1 MEINDDTIWHTLR
14 FDDCVERLSAAETG
28 LDEED
33 ARERLEKF
41 GPNKLPE
48 KKKDSIF
55 VVALRQFQDPLI
67 YVLLIA
73 GVVSLAL
80 GHWSDA
86 LFIFVVLAFNSTLGT
101 IQEYK
106 AQISAESLHDVIQKK
121 ATVLRAGKRREIDAE
136 DLVPGDIVIVTAG
149 NAVPADIRLRKCR
162 ELRVD
167 ESLLT
172 GESEEVDKDS
182 GADLE
187 ENTPIGDRVNLL
199 HAGTTVTDGRG
210 EGIVCKTAERTEVG
224 QIAQSLTQE
233 SEDPPLVQRMRRLT
247 RRITVFI
254 AFAITLLAIA
264 QLSTGATW
272 GETFVLAVALAVS
285 AIPAGLPVAVTV
297 ALSVASHRMAKQQ
310 VIVRKLPAVEG
321 LGSCTEICSDKT
333 GTLTE
338 NRLTAKRITL
348 PGAGSF
354 GLSGEG
360 LETEGGLEAPDGDRN
375 AGDSKERVESA
386 LLPGI
391 LANEGDLDSDDGEVR
406 VRGDTVDVAFLVA
419 GEKIGLRRERLL
431 REDYP
436 QLGEIPYASERK
448 YSASF
453 HRHAEGFRVFVKGA
467 TETVLE
473 FCGSG
478 DADEIRAQSEALA
491 GEGYR
496 VIALASGS
504 VEDEQSAKEAGE
516 SSLRDL
522 RFEALVGL
530 IDPLRSEVPD
540 AIHDCHGAGVGV
552 RMVTGDHPKTAL
564 AIGRQLG
571 LAGEGETAVTGAD
584 IIETLGESRGSEN
597 DANTESIEKIDRAR
611 IFARIEPKQKTRLV
625 EHLQDK
631 GEFVAVTGDGV
642 NDAPALN
649 AAHISVAMGK
659 GGTDVA
665 RRTAQLI
672 LGDDNF
678 ASIVRGIKEGRIA
691 YDNVRKVVW
700 LLISKLV
707 AEIIL
712 FALALALGLPL
723 PLFAAQLLWLNLV
736 TNGIQDVALAFE
748 GGEPGALQRSPRK
761 PDEQIFN
768 PQMVKQV
775 GIIGAWMGLV
785 AFGVFYYL
793 IEVVNMDTAEA
804 RNLLLLLMVLFENGH
819 VFNCRSEERSI
830 FRIPLS
836 ANRLLIATIFIAQGV
851 HIASM
856 YTPGLSDVLGTEPV
870 SFQSW
875 AILLVIA
882 VSIIGVAE
890 IYKALRKRAW
900 ASR

>member
-1 MEINDDTIWHTLR
+1 MKNSDETIWHTLS
-14 FDDCVERLSAAETG
+14 FDDCLERLSGAENG
-28 LDEED
+28 LNKKD

-48 KKKDSIF
+48 KKKDSVF
-55 VVALRQFQDPLI
+55 AVALRQFQDPLI

-73 GVVSLAL
+73 GIVSVGLE
-80 GHWSDA
+80 HWSDA
-86 LFIFVVLAFNSTLGT
+86 LFIFAVLAFNSTLGT

-106 AQISAESLHDVIQKK
+106 AQISAESLQDVIEKK
-121 ATVLRAGKRREIDAE
+121 ATVIREGKRREVDAE
-136 DLVPGDIVIVTAG
+136 DLVPGDIIIVTAG
-149 NAVPADIRLRKCR
+149 NAVPADIRLRESR

-172 GESEEVDKDS
+172 GESEQVDKNSD
-182 GADLE
+182 ADLE
-187 ENTPIGDRVNLL
+187 EDTSIGDRVNML
-199 HAGTTVTDGRG
+199 HAGTTVTNGRG
-210 EGIVCKTAERTEVG
+210 EGVVCKTAERTEVG
-224 QIAQSLTQE
+224 QIAQSLTEE
-233 SEDPPLVQRMRRLT
+233 SEDPPLVQRMRQLT
-247 RRITVFI
+247 RRITIFI
-254 AFAITLLAIA
+254 GFAITLLAIS
-264 QLSTGATW
+264 QITTGATW
-272 GETFVLAVALAVS
+272 AETFVLAVALAVS

-338 NRLTAKRITL
+338 NRLTAKRIVL
-348 PGAGSF
+348 PQGDSF

-360 LETEGGLEAPDGDRN
+360 LETEGELETLDDEQNIADF
-375 AGDSKERVESA
+375 KERLESA
-386 LLPGI
+386 LMPGI
-391 LANEGDLDSDDGEVR
+391 LANEGDLDSEDGELR
-406 VRGDTVDVAFLVA
+406 VRGDTVDVAFLVV
-419 GEKIGLRRERLL
+419 GEKIGLGRDHLL
-431 REDYP
+431 EEDYP
-436 QLGEIPYASERK
+436 RLGEIPYASERK
-448 YSASF
+448 YAASF
-453 HRHAEGFRVFVKGA
+453 HRDGDEFRVFVKGA

-473 FCGSG
+473 FCESG
-478 DADEIRAQSEALA
+478 DADAIREQSEALA
-491 GEGYR
+491 GDGYR

-504 VEDEQSAKEAGE
+504 VGDEESAKKADE

-522 RFEALVGL
+522 QFEALVGL

-540 AIHDCHGAGVGV
+540 AVHACHEAGVGV

-571 LAGEGETAVTGAD
+571 MAGDEEAAVTGSE
-584 IIETLGESRGSEN
+584 IIESLGEDRSSESDRN
-597 DANTESIEKIDRAR
+597 PDALEKINRAHV
-611 IFARIEPKQKTRLV
+611 FARIEPKQKTRLV
-625 EHLQDK
+625 EHLQDA

-748 GGEPGALQRSPRK
+748 GGEPGVLKRRPRK

-775 GIIGAWMGLV
+775 GIIGTWMGLI
-785 AFGVFYYL
+785 AFAVFYYL

-819 VFNCRSEERSI
+819 VFNCRSENRSI

-836 ANRLLIATIFIAQGV
+836 ANWLLIATVVIAQGV

-856 YTPGLSDVLGTEPV
+856 YTPGLSGVLGTQPV

-875 AILLVIA
+875 LILLFVA
-882 VSIIGVAE
+882 LSIIAVAE
-890 IYKALRKRAW
+890 IYKSVRR
-900 ASR
+900 RI

>member
-1 MEINDDTIWHTLR
+1 MDINNNTIWHTLR
-14 FDDCVERLSAAETG
+14 FNDCIERLSTSKNGLSQQDAAK
-28 LDEED
+28 
-33 ARERLEKF
+33 RLEKF

-48 KKKDSIF
+48 KKKDSVF

-73 GVVSLAL
+73 GIVSIALA
-80 GHWSDA
+80 HWSDA
-86 LFIFVVLAFNSTLGT
+86 IFIFAVLVFNSTLGT

-106 AQISAESLHDVIQKK
+106 AQISAESLQDVIEKK
-121 ATVLRAGKRREIDAE
+121 ATVIRHGKRREIKAE
-136 DLVPGDIVIVTAG
+136 DLVPGDMVAVEAG
-149 NAVPADIRLRKCR
+149 NAIPADIRLHKSR

-172 GESEEVDKDS
+172 GESEQVDKRSD
-182 GADLE
+182 AELDEDTVL
-187 ENTPIGDRVNLL
+187 GDRENML

-210 EGIVCKTAERTEVG
+210 QGVICKTAERTEVG
-224 QIAQSLTQE
+224 QIAQSLTEE

-254 AFAITLLAIA
+254 VIAVTLLAIA

-272 GETFVLAVALAVS
+272 AETFVLAVALAVS

-297 ALSVASHRMAKQQ
+297 ALSVASHRMARQQ

-338 NRLTAKRITL
+338 NRLTAKRIAL
-348 PGAGSF
+348 PQGGSF

-360 LETEGGLEAPDGDRN
+360 LETEGELEALNEDKGVEE
-375 AGDSKERVESA
+375 SKERVESA
-386 LLPGI
+386 LLAGI
-391 LANEGDLDSDDGEVR
+391 LANEGDIDSADGEMK

-419 GEKIGLRRERLL
+419 GEKIGLKRDQLVEQ
-431 REDYP
+431 DYP
-436 QLGEIPYASERK
+436 RLGEIPYASERK
-448 YSASF
+448 YAASC
-453 HRHAEGFRVFVKGA
+453 HRDGDEFRVFVKGA
-467 TETVLE
+467 TETLLE
-473 FCGSG
+473 FCESE
-478 DADEIRAQSEALA
+478 DDEEIREQSEALA
-491 GEGYR
+491 EEGYR

-504 VEDEQSAKEAGE
+504 LEDEQSAKDPEE
-516 SSLRDL
+516 SDLRNL

-530 IDPLRSEVPD
+530 IDPLRAEVPEAVD
-540 AIHDCHGAGVGV
+540 ACGDAGVGV

-564 AIGRQLG
+564 AIGRKLG
-571 LAGEGETAVTGAD
+571 IADEEETAVTGSEL
-584 IIETLGESRGSEN
+584 IEAIGEERDSGHEAN
-597 DANTESIEKIDRAR
+597 HDAIEKIGRSH
-611 IFARIEPKQKTRLV
+611 IYARIEPKQKTRLV
-625 EHLQDK
+625 QHFQDE

-678 ASIVRGIKEGRIA
+678 ASIVNGIKEGRIA

-712 FALALALGLPL
+712 FGLALALGLPL

-748 GGEPGALQRSPRK
+748 GGEPGVLKRSPRK

-768 PQMVKQV
+768 PQMIKQV

-793 IEVVNMDTAEA
+793 IEVVHMDTAEA

-819 VFNCRSEERSI
+819 VFNCRSEDRSI

-836 ANRLLIATIFIAQGV
+836 ANWLLIATVVIAQGV

-856 YTPGLSDVLGTEPV
+856 YTPGLSGVLGTQPV
-870 SFQSW
+870 SLQSW
-875 AILLVIA
+875 FALLGVA
-882 VSIIGVAE
+882 LSIIVVSE
-890 IYKALRKRAW
+890 IYKFIRKRN
-900 ASR
+900 

>member
-1 MEINDDTIWHTLR
+1 
-14 FDDCVERLSAAETG
+14 LSR
-28 LDEED
+28 ED
-33 ARERLEKF
+33 AQARLEEF

-48 KKKDSIF
+48 SKKDNVF

-73 GVVSLAL
+73 GIVSIGLQ
-80 GHWSDA
+80 HWSDA
-86 LFIFVVLAFNSTLGT
+86 SFIFAVLFFNSALGT

-106 AQISAESLHDVIQKK
+106 AQISAESLQDVIEKK
-121 ATVLRAGKRREIDAE
+121 ATVIRDGKRREIRAE
-136 DLVPGDIVIVTAG
+136 ELVPGDIVTVQAG
-149 NAVPADIRLRKCR
+149 NAVPADIRLSQAK

-172 GESEEVDKDS
+172 GESEQVDKRSD
-182 GADLE
+182 ADLDE
-187 ENTPIGDRVNLL
+187 DTTIGDRVNML

-210 EGIVCKTAERTEVG
+210 RGVVCKTAERTEVG
-224 QIAQSLTQE
+224 QIAESLTE
-233 SEDPPLVQRMRRLT
+233 ASEDPPLVQRMRRLT
-247 RRITVFI
+247 RRITLFIVF
-254 AFAITLLAIA
+254 AVTLLGIA
-264 QLSTGATW
+264 QLSAGATW

-297 ALSVASHRMAKQQ
+297 ALSVASHRMAKKQ

-338 NRLTAKRITL
+338 NRLTVKRIVL
-348 PGAGSF
+348 PEGNTF

-360 LETEGGLEAPDGDRN
+360 LETEGELEAIN
-375 AGDSKERVESA
+375 EADSVDEFAEQLERA

-391 LANEGDLDSDDGEVR
+391 LANEGDLDSEDGELK
-406 VRGDTVDVAFLVA
+406 VRGDTVDVALLVA
-419 GEKIGLRRERLL
+419 GRKIGLARDDLVKA
-431 REDYP
+431 DYP
-436 QLGEIPYASERK
+436 QLGEIPYASKRK
-448 YSASF
+448 YAASF
-453 HRHAEGFRVFVKGA
+453 HRDGDGFRVFVKGA
-467 TETVLE
+467 AETLLD
-473 FCGSG
+473 FCHSEH
-478 DADEIRAQSEALA
+478 ADTIHEASEALA

-504 VEDEQSAKEAGE
+504 VEDESTAEDADASE
-516 SSLRDL
+516 LRDL

-530 IDPLRSEVPD
+530 IDPLRAEVPE
-540 AIHDCHGAGVGV
+540 AVEACAEAGVGV

-564 AIGRQLG
+564 AIGRKLCI
-571 LAGEGETAVTGAD
+571 AGEGEAAMT
-584 IIETLGESRGSEN
+584 GSELI
-597 DANTESIEKIDRAR
+597 DVLGDERDPERSRDSETQERIDRSH

-625 EHLQDK
+625 QHFQDA

-678 ASIVRGIKEGRIA
+678 ASIVQGIKQGRIA

-700 LLISKLV
+700 LLVSKLV

-723 PLFAAQLLWLNLV
+723 PLFAAQLLWLNLI

-748 GGEPGALQRSPRK
+748 AGEPGVLQRAPRR

-768 PQMVKQV
+768 PQMIKQV
-775 GIIGAWMGLV
+775 GVIGTWMGLV

-793 IEVVNMDTAEA
+793 IEIAQMETAEA
-804 RNLLLLLMVLFENGH
+804 RNLLLFLMVLFENGH

-830 FRIPLS
+830 FKIPLS
-836 ANRLLIATIFIAQGV
+836 ANWLLIATIVIAQGV

-856 YTPGLSDVLGTEPV
+856 YTPGLSEVLGTQPI
-870 SFQSW
+870 SLQSW
-875 AILLVIA
+875 LTLLTVA
-882 VSIIGVAE
+882 LSIIVISE
-890 IYKALRKRAW
+890 IYKWLCRR
-900 ASR
+900 

>member
-1 MEINDDTIWHTLR
+1 MEINNDTIWHTLG
-14 FDDCVERLSAAETG
+14 FEDCVERLNTSKDG
-28 LDEED
+28 LSKQD
-33 ARERLEKF
+33 AKERLEKF

-48 KKKDSIF
+48 KKKDSVFI
-55 VVALRQFQDPLI
+55 VALRQFQDPLI
-67 YVLLIA
+67 YVLLVAGIA
-73 GVVSLAL
+73 SIAL
-80 GHWSDA
+80 GHWNDA
-86 LFIFVVLAFNSTLGT
+86 IFIFAVLVFNSTLGT

-106 AQISAESLHDVIQKK
+106 AQISAESLQDVIEKK
-121 ATVLRAGKRREIDAE
+121 ATVIRDGKRREIQAE
-136 DLVPGDIVIVTAG
+136 ELVPGDIVTVEAG
-149 NAVPADIRLRKCR
+149 NAIPADIRLSKAR

-172 GESEEVDKDS
+172 GESEQADKRSD
-182 GADLE
+182 ADLDE
-187 ENTPIGDRVNLL
+187 DTAIGDRVNML

-210 EGIVCKTAERTEVG
+210 QGVICKTAKRTEVG
-224 QIAQSLTQE
+224 QIAESLTEE
-233 SEDPPLVQRMRRLT
+233 SEDPPLVQRMRQLT
-247 RRITVFI
+247 RRITIFI
-254 AFAITLLAIA
+254 IFAVTLLAIS

-338 NRLTAKRITL
+338 NRLTAKRIVL
-348 PGAGSF
+348 PEGNTF

-360 LETEGGLEAPDGDRN
+360 LETDGELEALDEDGNVDE
-375 AGDSKERVESA
+375 SKEQLESA
-386 LLPGI
+386 LLPAI
-391 LANEGDLDSDDGEVR
+391 LANEGDIDSEDGDLK
-406 VRGDTVDVAFLVA
+406 VRGDTVDVAFLIA
-419 GEKIGLRRERLL
+419 GEKIGLKRGQLVE
-431 REDYP
+431 EDYP
-436 QLGEIPYASERK
+436 QLGEIPYASKRK
-448 YSASF
+448 YAASF
-453 HRHAEGFRVFVKGA
+453 HRDGDEFRVFVKGA
-467 TETVLE
+467 AETVLD
-473 FCGSG
+473 FCQTEHA
-478 DADEIRAQSEALA
+478 DAIREQSEALA
-491 GEGYR
+491 EEGYR

-504 VEDEQSAKEAGE
+504 VDDEQSAKDADE
-516 SSLRDL
+516 SDLRNL
-522 RFEALVGL
+522 RFEALIGL
-530 IDPLRSEVPD
+530 IDPLRAEVPD
-540 AIHDCHGAGVGV
+540 AVEACADAGVGV

-564 AIGRQLG
+564 AIGRKLG
-571 LAGEGETAVTGAD
+571 IVGEDGTAMTGTELMEIVGE
-584 IIETLGESRGSEN
+584 ERESDDKNNS
-597 DANTESIEKIDRAR
+597 DASEKIGRSH

-625 EHLQDK
+625 QHLQDE

-748 GGEPGALQRSPRK
+748 GGEPGVLKRSPRR

-768 PQMVKQV
+768 PQMIKQV

-793 IEVVNMDTAEA
+793 IEVVHMDTAEA

-819 VFNCRSEERSI
+819 VFNCRSEDRSI
-830 FRIPLS
+830 FKIPLS
-836 ANRLLIATIFIAQGV
+836 ANWLLIATVVIAQGV

-856 YTPGLSDVLGTEPV
+856 YTPGLSDVLGTQPV

-875 AILLVIA
+875 LALLGVA
-882 VSIIGVAE
+882 LSIIVVSE
-890 IYKALRKRAW
+890 IYKWLRKR
-900 ASR
+900 S

>member
-1 MEINDDTIWHTLR
+1 MDSKHRIGWHGLGVDECVKRLDTSE
-14 FDDCVERLSAAETG
+14 DGLSR
-28 LDEED
+28 ED
-33 ARERLEKF
+33 AQARLEEF

-48 KKKDSIF
+48 SKKDNVF

-73 GVVSLAL
+73 GIVSIGLQ
-80 GHWSDA
+80 HWSDA
-86 LFIFVVLAFNSTLGT
+86 SFIFAVLFFNSALGT

-106 AQISAESLHDVIQKK
+106 AQISAESLQDVIEKK
-121 ATVLRAGKRREIDAE
+121 ATVIRDGKRREIRAE
-136 DLVPGDIVIVTAG
+136 ELVPGDIVTVQAG
-149 NAVPADIRLRKCR
+149 NAVPADIRLSQAK

-172 GESEEVDKDS
+172 GESEQVDKRSD
-182 GADLE
+182 ADLDE
-187 ENTPIGDRVNLL
+187 DTTIGDRVNML

-210 EGIVCKTAERTEVG
+210 RGVVCKTAERTEVG
-224 QIAQSLTQE
+224 QIAESLTE
-233 SEDPPLVQRMRRLT
+233 ASEDPPLVQRMRRLT
-247 RRITVFI
+247 RRITLFIVF
-254 AFAITLLAIA
+254 AVTLLGIA
-264 QLSTGATW
+264 QLSAGATW

-297 ALSVASHRMAKQQ
+297 ALSVASHRMAKKQ

-338 NRLTAKRITL
+338 NRLTVKRIVL
-348 PGAGSF
+348 PEGNTF

-360 LETEGGLEAPDGDRN
+360 LETEGELEAIN
-375 AGDSKERVESA
+375 EADSVDEFAEQLERA

-391 LANEGDLDSDDGEVR
+391 LANEGDLDSEDGELK
-406 VRGDTVDVAFLVA
+406 VRGDTVDVALLVA
-419 GEKIGLRRERLL
+419 GRKIGLARDDLVKA
-431 REDYP
+431 DYP
-436 QLGEIPYASERK
+436 QLGEIPYASKRK
-448 YSASF
+448 YAASF
-453 HRHAEGFRVFVKGA
+453 HRDGDGFRVFVKGA
-467 TETVLE
+467 AETLLD
-473 FCGSG
+473 FCHSEH
-478 DADEIRAQSEALA
+478 ADTIHEASEALA

-504 VEDEQSAKEAGE
+504 VEDESTAEDADASE
-516 SSLRDL
+516 LRDL

-530 IDPLRSEVPD
+530 IDPLRAEVPE
-540 AIHDCHGAGVGV
+540 AVEACAEAGVGV

-564 AIGRQLG
+564 AIGRKLCI
-571 LAGEGETAVTGAD
+571 AGEGEAAMT
-584 IIETLGESRGSEN
+584 GSELI
-597 DANTESIEKIDRAR
+597 DVLGDERDPERSRDSETQERIDRSH

-625 EHLQDK
+625 QHFQDA

-678 ASIVRGIKEGRIA
+678 ASIVQGIKQGRIA

-700 LLISKLV
+700 LLVSKLV

-723 PLFAAQLLWLNLV
+723 PLFAAQLLWLNLI

-748 GGEPGALQRSPRK
+748 AGEPGVLQRAPRR

-768 PQMVKQV
+768 PQMIKQV
-775 GIIGAWMGLV
+775 GVIGTWMGLV

-793 IEVVNMDTAEA
+793 IEIAQMETAEA
-804 RNLLLLLMVLFENGH
+804 RNLLLFLMVLFENGH

-830 FRIPLS
+830 FKIPLS
-836 ANRLLIATIFIAQGV
+836 ANWLLIATIVIAQGV

-856 YTPGLSDVLGTEPV
+856 YTPGLSEVLGTQPI
-870 SFQSW
+870 SLQSW
-875 AILLVIA
+875 LTLLTVA
-882 VSIIGVAE
+882 LSIIVISE
-890 IYKALRKRAW
+890 IYKWLCRR
-900 ASR
+900 

>member
-1 MEINDDTIWHTLR
+1 MDINDREIWHTLG
-14 FDDCVERLSAAETG
+14 FEDCIERLNTSEDG
-28 LDEED
+28 LSKQD
-33 ARERLEKF
+33 AQERLEKF

-48 KKKDSIF
+48 KKKDSVL

-73 GVVSLAL
+73 GVVSIAL
-80 GHWSDA
+80 QHWSDA
-86 LFIFVVLAFNSTLGT
+86 IFIFAVLLFNSTLGT

-106 AQISAESLHDVIQKK
+106 AQISAESLQDVIEKK
-121 ATVLRAGKRREIDAE
+121 ATVIRNGKRREIQAE
-136 DLVPGDIVIVTAG
+136 DLVPGDIVAVEAG
-149 NAVPADIRLRKCR
+149 NAIPADIRLRKAR

-172 GESEEVDKDS
+172 GESEQVDKRSD
-182 GADLE
+182 ADLDE
-187 ENTPIGDRVNLL
+187 DTSIGDRVNML

-210 EGIVCKTAERTEVG
+210 QGVVCKTAERTEVG
-224 QIAQSLTQE
+224 QIAQSLTEE

-254 AFAITLLAIA
+254 VFAVTLLAIA
-264 QLSTGATW
+264 QISTGATW
-272 GETFVLAVALAVS
+272 AETFVLAVALAVS

-338 NRLTAKRITL
+338 NRLTVKRIVL
-348 PGAGSF
+348 PEGNTF

-360 LETEGGLEAPDGDRN
+360 LETEGELEALDE
-375 AGDSKERVESA
+375 AGSVDQSKEQLESA

-391 LANEGDLDSDDGEVR
+391 LANEGDIDSADGELK
-406 VRGDTVDVAFLVA
+406 VRGDTVDVAFLIA
-419 GEKIGLRRERLL
+419 GEKIGLKRDELL
-431 REDYP
+431 EESYP
-436 QLGEIPYASERK
+436 RIGEIPYASKRK
-448 YSASF
+448 YAASF
-453 HRHAEGFRVFVKGA
+453 HRDGDEFRVFVKGA
-467 TETVLE
+467 TETLLE
-473 FCGSG
+473 FCKSG
-478 DADEIRAQSEALA
+478 DADAIREQSEALA
-491 GEGYR
+491 EAGYR
-496 VIALASGS
+496 VIALASGT
-504 VEDEQSAKEAGE
+504 VEDEASAQEADE
-516 SSLRDL
+516 SSLRNL

-530 IDPLRSEVPD
+530 IDPLRAEVPD
-540 AIHDCHGAGVGV
+540 AVEACGDAGVGV

-564 AIGRQLG
+564 AIGRKLG
-571 LAGEGETAVTGAD
+571 IAGEEEAAMTGTELMEIVGEERDPDEAAD
-584 IIETLGESRGSEN
+584 PEGS
-597 DANTESIEKIDRAR
+597 EKIDRSH

-625 EHLQDK
+625 QHLQDE

-748 GGEPGALQRSPRK
+748 GGEPGVLKRAPRK
-761 PDEQIFN
+761 PEEQIFN
-768 PQMVKQV
+768 PQMIKQV
-775 GIIGAWMGLV
+775 GVIGAWMGLV

-793 IEVVNMDTAEA
+793 IEIVHMDTGEA

-819 VFNCRSEERSI
+819 VFNCRSEDRSI

-836 ANRLLIATIFIAQGV
+836 ANWLLIATVVIAQGV

-856 YTPGLSDVLGTEPV
+856 YTPGLSDVLGTRPV
-870 SFQSW
+870 SLQSW
-875 AILLVIA
+875 GILLVVA
-882 VSIIGVAE
+882 LSIIVISE
-890 IYKALRKRAW
+890 IYKWIRNRN
-900 ASR
+900 